1 MTKKKNSKVVV
12 DKKQPTLASFDF
24 RKRTL
29 HRREM
34 VEVDIPKFATT
45 DLGTYECTS
54 CPKKIKN
61 SQGIS
66 VHLICVHSDVILN
79 KILNAILNEIL

>member
-1 MTKKKNSKVVV
+1 MI
-12 DKKQPTLASFDF
+12 DKKQPTLASFGF

-29 HRREM
+29 HSGET

-54 CPKKIKN
+54 CPKKFKN
-61 SQGIS
+61 SQGLS
-66 VHLICVHSDVILN
+66 VHLKFVHSDI
-79 KILNAILNEIL
+79 E